1 MCLESHSR
9 ARFALQ
15 RRKVVLGHPVAKL
28 AKLGFGSRYNS
39 ALFFFFFAAH
49 VLAESSPGTD
59 TPSPHPESV
68 TVTNFHSAVSAFLL
82 SVEGPKSLCFPL
94 CHTDCMEDE
103 EDVPR
108 QEREE

>member
-39 ALFFFFFAAH
+39 ALFFFFFLLPIFLKELCYCFRVERAQI
-49 VLAESSPGTD
+49 
-59 TPSPHPESV
+59 
-68 TVTNFHSAVSAFLL
+68 AF
-82 SVEGPKSLCFPL
+82 C
-94 CHTDCMEDE
+94 C
-103 EDVPR
+103 
-108 QEREE
+108 

>member
-9 ARFALQ
+9 ARLALQ
-15 RRKVVLGHPVAKL
+15 RRKVASSHPVAKL
-28 AKLGFGSRYNS
+28 AKLGFGSRSNS
-39 ALFFFFFAAH
+39 ALFFFAH

-59 TPSPHPESV
+59 RHPLPYPESL

-82 SVEGPKSLCFPL
+82 SVQGPKSLCFPL
-94 CHTDCMEDE
+94 CHMDCVEDE